1 VTGAD
6 GRHEGAGRSGT
17 DSAGRPWAGRS
28 LPAGGD
34 DQDGGRPDEA
44 LARTL
49 AALAEGRA
57 DDTAVVAA
65 LGTARVLVPVVAVPG
80 AAGSGA
86 AVPGAAG
93 SGARTGHRAAGR
105 TEMASVTL
113 TAPDGRRALPV
124 FTGLSS
130 LRLWDPAAR
139 PVPVDGRRAAVSAVA
154 DGCAVLVVDPAG
166 PVTFVVSRPA
176 VWALGQGRR
185 WVPPHLDPLVVEELR
200 AIAGRDPAIRSL
212 TTEAGPGGDLRVVAG
227 LGPGLDGAGLRERAL
242 AISAGLRAS
251 AVLRERAQEVTLRI
265 VPA

>member
-1 VTGAD
+1 VSAD
-6 GRHEGAGRSGT
+6 RRNQAAGRSDADRGG
-17 DSAGRPWAGRS
+17 SPLAGRS
-28 LPAGGD
+28 LPVGGH
-34 DQDGGRPDEA
+34 DQDTGRPDEA
-44 LARTL
+44 LAGAL
-49 AALAEGRA
+49 AARAEGRA

-65 LGTARVLVPVVAVPG
+65 LGAARVLVPVAAIPG
-80 AAGSGA
+80 AAD
-86 AVPGAAG
+86 PG
-93 SGARTGHRAAGR
+93 AGR
-105 TEMASVTL
+105 TDLAAVTL

-139 PVPVDGRRAAVSAVA
+139 PVPVDGRRAAVSAVV